1 MKLIEKYEETECKQ
15 GASVNFLK
23 SVTSQVGSIFG
34 FSSAFKHTGINV
46 MEELMEKINELKS
59 QLKTVEWTCTQKLI
73 IEQDKMNTERAGMFR
88 ELGDYIRTNNNY
100 ISNKYIFDEERLG
113 ILDGALSVLTTL
125 VVFIIINFLKFK

>member
-1 MKLIEKYEETECKQ
+1 
-15 GASVNFLK
+15 
-23 SVTSQVGSIFG
+23 
-34 FSSAFKHTGINV
+34 
-46 MEELMEKINELKS
+46 MEKINELKS